1 MHAHLVA
8 RFAVLALL
16 ALPAAAS
23 AAGNFWP
30 SGPSASNQF
39 GWEVV
44 STSMAMEVVA
54 DGGGGYFVAW
64 DDGWGGHVQHVLA
77 NGGTAWPWYVYE
89 PPGPTAGYMNP
100 AVALDGFGGV
110 LVAYETH
117 GVGGNELQLQ
127 RVAANGAPAP
137 GWPAAGVPVSPTSD
151 YDFVADVAADGEGG
165 AFVCF
170 LRTGPYQVYVQH
182 VLSTGVLD
190 PSWPAGGVQVQKD
203 GSTYTPP
210 RVFSDGEGGAMVFYV
225 GTPNG
230 GYELLAARVD
240 RYGVLRTDLF
250 PGSGLALASSPAS
263 NAFDAVRTLDGLYGV
278 VWADGRTGSNE
289 IYIDVLDS
297 YGRTGAAPPGGL
309 ALSNN
314 PAVSDQLPR
323 LATNEYRDFL
333 VAWAAGSHIMGARR
347 QQDLSVHPEFAAG
360 SALVADLSGGTLF
373 HLSIDNGGAGDMVV
387 GWQDPNDS
395 RLLFAQ
401 RLTRAGAVATGW
413 NAAGEMLALNA
424 AGFGYYPVVLG
435 DQDGGVI
442 GVFRDGTMLATNR
455 LRRDGNH
462 GLLQSAVLT
471 LLSDVANDQGGRL
484 SLYWRASEIDTV
496 PSNPVGSYM
505 VWRRMPAFVAQARLA
520 AGARAIAEGESPQS
534 AGPGAIR
541 VLAGNSVAAYW
552 EYLGSTPARGWAGY
566 GMTVSTDSD
575 LIAPGWGIPWEV
587 FLVETVAPSGAVLAT
602 SAPDSGFSVDNLS
615 PAQPSAFAAAR
626 NGGLTHLSWLPNGE
640 PDLRDYRLH
649 RGTSASFVPS
659 DANLVAAPTG
669 TSYDDAAAPGF
680 FYKLAATDVHGNSS
694 GFALVT
700 PAQTLDAPAPEP
712 AELSFAPVA
721 PNPARGRA
729 TLSFALPAAA
739 VTRLA
744 VYDAQGRLVHTLVDG
759 ALPAGAHSFAWDL
772 RGGDGGALSPGLYLA
787 RLVTPAGTRVRRL
800 AVIE

>member
-1 MHAHLVA
+1 MHAHPVV
-8 RFAVLALL
+8 RIAVLAML
-16 ALPAAAS
+16 ALPASAFAA
-23 AAGNFWP
+23 NFWP
-30 SGPSASNQF
+30 AASQPSNQF
-39 GWEVV
+39 GWQLASLE
-44 STSMAMEVVA
+44 TAMEAVA
-54 DGGGGYFVAW
+54 DGNGGYFVAW
-64 DDGWGGHVQHVLA
+64 DDGYGGHVQHVLA

-100 AVALDGFGGV
+100 AIALDGFGGV
-110 LVAYETH
+110 LLAYETH
-117 GVGGNELQLQ
+117 GGGSDELRLQ
-127 RVAANGAPAP
+127 RVAADGSPAP
-137 GWPAAGVPVSPTSD
+137 GWSAAGVPVSPSSD
-151 YDFVADVAADGEGG
+151 YDYLADVAADGEGG

-170 LRTGPYQVYVQH
+170 IRAGAYHVYVQH

-190 PSWPAGGVQVQKD
+190 PNWPANGVHVQKD
-203 GSTYTPP
+203 GSAYRPP

-225 GTPNG
+225 GTPYG
-230 GYELLAARVD
+230 GNALLVSRVD
-240 RYGVLRTDLF
+240 RFGLKREDLF
-250 PGSGLALASSPAS
+250 PGSGLVLAEGPADER
-263 NAFDAVRTLDGLYGV
+263 FDAVRTRDGLYGV

-289 IYIDVLDS
+289 IYIDVLDA

-309 ALSNN
+309 ALSSN
-314 PAVSDQLPR
+314 PATSDQWPK

-333 VAWAAGSHIMGARR
+333 VVWAAGSDIMGARR
-347 QQDLSVHPEFAAG
+347 QQDLTLHPEFPAG
-360 SALVADLSGGTLF
+360 SAVVSNTSGGPLF
-373 HLSIDNGGAGDMVV
+373 HLSIDSGGGGDMVV
-387 GWQDPNDS
+387 GWLDPADG
-395 RLLFAQ
+395 RVLRAQ
-401 RLTRAGAVATGW
+401 RLTRSGAVAPGW
-413 NAAGEMLALNA
+413 AAAAESLATNAS
-424 AGFGYYPVVLG
+424 GFGFYPVVIG
-435 DQDGGVI
+435 DEDGGVI
-442 GVFRDGTMLATNR
+442 GVFRDGGMLATNR

-462 GLLQSAVLT
+462 GLLRPAVFTVLA
-471 LLSDVANDQGGRL
+471 DVANDQGGRL

-505 VWRRMPAFVAQARLA
+505 VWRRMPAVVAQARLA
-520 AGARAIAEGESPQS
+520 AGARAIADGGSPEA

-541 VLAGNSVAAYW
+541 VLSGNSVAAYW

-575 LIAPGWGIPWEV
+575 VIAPGWWIPWEV
-587 FLVETVAPSGAVLAT
+587 FLVETVSPSGAVLAT

-615 PAQPSAFAAAR
+615 PAQPSALTAVR
-626 NGGLTHLSWLPNGE
+626 SGGVTHLSWLPNGE

-669 TSYDDAAAPGF
+669 TMYDDAAAPGF

-700 PAQTLDAPAPEP
+700 PAQTLDAPASPP
-712 AELSFAPVA
+712 AELSLAPVA

-739 VTRLA
+739 VARLA

-759 ALPAGAHSFAWDL
+759 ALPAGRHSRAWDL
-772 RGGDGGALSPGLYLA
+772 RDGGGRTLPPGLYLA